1 MPADMIQCRKNN
13 KINTQN
19 KETCMES
26 QRSFLIIGLAL
37 VSFLLWQQW
46 QKDYGP
52 QLVEPAAQEQTQQ
65 TAQGVPSFEDVN
77 SEEVPSGDAAAPSAQ
92 VATASQNTSR
102 IIEVKT
108 DTLDLRIDL
117 LGGDVVSADLLKFP
131 VKQGS
136 DIPYSLLRSGNGLY
150 VAQSGL
156 TGAQGPDADK
166 VVGRPV
172 YNTSSEFYEMTG
184 DTLVVPLTWK
194 NSAGLSVTKTFTFT
208 KDSYEIDVSYT
219 VENGTASNATVQP
232 YAQLKQ
238 VMAFED
244 DSNMF
249 MPTYR
254 GAAYSTEDDRYQK
267 LTFDDIED
275 ENLRVTTKAGWV
287 GMLEHYFVS
296 AWVPPQ
302 DATNSLYSRNQNNR
316 YAVVGV
322 LAPSATIA
330 AGDTQTLSSTLYLG
344 PKDQDSLAQIA
355 RGLDL
360 TVDYGFL
367 WWISKYLFALL
378 QFLHSL
384 VNNWGVA
391 IILITIVV
399 KGAMYWLTKKQ
410 YESMARMRNLAPKM
424 QQLKDRFGDDRQKMS
439 QAMMEL
445 YRKEKV
451 NPMGGCL
458 PLLLQMPIFLAL
470 YWVLME
476 SVELRHADFVLWI
489 TDLSVKDPYFVLPIL
504 TGASMYLLQKLQPTT
519 ITDPMQ
525 QKIMQWMPVAM
536 SVFFLWFPAG
546 LVLYWLVS
554 NVITLVQA
562 KMIYAS
568 MEKRGISSK

>member
-1 MPADMIQCRKNN
+1 
-13 KINTQN
+13 
-19 KETCMES
+19 MES

-37 VSFLLWQQW
+37 VSFLLWQSW

-52 QLVEPAAQEQTQQ
+52 QPIVPVEQQQTQE
-65 TAQGVPSFEDVN
+65 TSQGVPSFNDNGSED
-77 SEEVPSGDAAAPSAQ
+77 VPSGDSVPAAQPVAAA
-92 VATASQNTSR
+92 QNTNR

-131 VKQGS
+131 VEQGS

-156 TGAQGPDADK
+156 IGAQGPDASSS
-166 VVGRPV
+166 GRPV
-172 YNTSSEFYEMTG
+172 YNAQSDFYEMTG
-184 DTLVVPLTWK
+184 DSLVIPLTWK
-194 NSAGLSVTKTFTFT
+194 NNQGLSITKTFTFT
-208 KDSYEIDVSYT
+208 KGQYDVNVSYS
-219 VENGTASNATVQP
+219 VENGTGGLATVQP

-238 VMAFED
+238 VMEFED

-267 LTFDDIED
+267 YTFDEIED
-275 ENLRVTTKAGWV
+275 DNLRETTKAGWV

-296 AWVPPQ
+296 AWVPSQ
-302 DATNSLYSRNQNNR
+302 EQTNTIYSRNLKNQ
-316 YAVVGV
+316 YAVIGV
-322 LAPSATIA
+322 LSPSESVAPGETKTIA
-330 AGDTQTLSSTLYLG
+330 STLYMG
-344 PKDQDSLAQIA
+344 PKDQESLAKIA

-360 TVDYGFL
+360 TVDYGILF
-367 WWISKYLFALL
+367 WISQPLFALL
-378 QFLHSL
+378 TFLHSL

-489 TDLSVKDPYFVLPIL
+489 TDLSAKDPYFVLPIL

-546 LVLYWLVS
+546 LVLYWLIS

>member
-1 MPADMIQCRKNN
+1 MPVDMIQYRKNN
-13 KINTQN
+13 KINTHN
-19 KETCMES
+19 KETYMES

-46 QKDYGP
+46 HDDYGP
-52 QLVEPAAQEQTQQ
+52 KPTQPIEAQQASQVS
-65 TAQGVPSFEDVN
+65 QGVPSFDDEQAQDVPAGD
-77 SEEVPSGDAAAPSAQ
+77 SVPNAVPMQQSAN
-92 VATASQNTSR
+92 ANR

-117 LGGDVVSADLLKFP
+117 LGGDVITADLLKFP
-131 VKQGS
+131 VVQGS
-136 DIPYSLLRSGNGLY
+136 DEPYSLLRSGKNLY

-156 TGAQGPDADK
+156 TGPQGPDGSAE
-166 VVGRPV
+166 GRPV
-172 YNTSSEFYEMTG
+172 YSAENERYEMTG
-184 DTLVVPLTWK
+184 DTLTVPLTWK
-194 NSAGLSVTKTFTFT
+194 NNQGLSVTKTFTFV
-208 KDSYEIDVSYT
+208 KGRYDVNVSYT
-219 VENGTASNATVQP
+219 LDNQTGATANVQQ

-238 VMAFED
+238 IIDAED
-244 DSNMF
+244 DGNMF

-254 GAAYSTEDDRYQK
+254 GAAYSTEEDRYTK
-267 LTFDDIED
+267 YSFDDIGDDDLKES
-275 ENLRVTTKAGWV
+275 TKAGWV

-296 AWVPPQ
+296 AWVPDQ
-302 DATNSLYSRNQNNR
+302 TTQNTLYSRNLANQ
-316 YAVVGV
+316 YAVIGV
-322 LAPSATIA
+322 LPPADTIA
-330 AGDTQTLSSTLYLG
+330 PGETKTISTTLYMG
-344 PKDQDSLAQIA
+344 PKDQDELAKIA

-360 TVDYGFL
+360 TVDYGIL
-367 WWISKYLFALL
+367 WWISQTLFSLL
-378 QFLHSL
+378 TFLHSL

-391 IILITIVV
+391 IILITVVV

-504 TGASMYLLQKLQPTT
+504 TGLSMYLLQKLQPTT

-525 QKIMQWMPVAM
+525 QKIMQFMPVAM

>member
-1 MPADMIQCRKNN
+1 
-13 KINTQN
+13 
-19 KETCMES
+19 MES

-37 VSFLLWQQW
+37 VSFLLWQSW

-52 QLVEPAAQEQTQQ
+52 QPVVPVEQQQTQE
-65 TAQGVPSFEDVN
+65 TSQGVPSFNENGSEDVP
-77 SEEVPSGDAAAPSAQ
+77 SSDSVPAAQPIAAAQS
-92 VATASQNTSR
+92 SNR

-131 VKQGS
+131 VEQGS

-156 TGAQGPDADK
+156 IGAQGPDASSS
-166 VVGRPV
+166 GRPV
-172 YNTSSEFYEMTG
+172 YNAQSDYYEMTG
-184 DTLVVPLTWK
+184 DTLVIPLTWK
-194 NSAGLSVTKTFTFT
+194 NNQGLSVTKTFTFT
-208 KDSYEIDVSYT
+208 KGQYDVNVSYS
-219 VENGTASNATVQP
+219 VENGTGSAATVQP

-238 VMAFED
+238 VMEYED
-244 DSNMF
+244 YGNMF

-254 GAAYSTEDDRYQK
+254 GAAFSTEDDRYQK
-267 LTFDDIED
+267 YSFDEIED
-275 ENLRVTTKAGWV
+275 DNLRETTKAGWV

-296 AWVPPQ
+296 AWVPSQ
-302 DATNSLYSRNQNNR
+302 EQTNTLYSRNLKNQ
-316 YAVVGV
+316 YAVIGV
-322 LAPSATIA
+322 LSPSESVAPGETK
-330 AGDTQTLSSTLYLG
+330 TLASTLYMG
-344 PKDQDSLAQIA
+344 PKDQESLAKIA

-360 TVDYGFL
+360 TVDYGILF
-367 WWISKYLFALL
+367 WISQPLFALL
-378 QFLHSL
+378 TFLHSL

-489 TDLSVKDPYFVLPIL
+489 TDLSTKDPYFVLPIL

>member
-1 MPADMIQCRKNN
+1 
-13 KINTQN
+13 
-19 KETCMES
+19 MES

-37 VSFLLWQQW
+37 VSFLLWQSW

-52 QLVEPAAQEQTQQ
+52 QPVVPVEQQQTQE
-65 TAQGVPSFEDVN
+65 TSQGVPSFNENGSEDVP
-77 SEEVPSGDAAAPSAQ
+77 SSDSVPAAQPIAAAQS
-92 VATASQNTSR
+92 SNR

-131 VKQGS
+131 VEQGS

-156 TGAQGPDADK
+156 IGAQGPDASSS
-166 VVGRPV
+166 GRPV
-172 YNTSSEFYEMTG
+172 YNAQSDYYEMTG
-184 DTLVVPLTWK
+184 DTLVIPLTWK
-194 NSAGLSVTKTFTFT
+194 NNQGLSITKTFTFT
-208 KDSYEIDVSYT
+208 KGQYDVNVSYS
-219 VENGTASNATVQP
+219 VENGTGSAATVQP

-238 VMAFED
+238 VMEFED

-267 LTFDDIED
+267 YSFDEIED
-275 ENLRVTTKAGWV
+275 DNLRETTKAGWV

-296 AWVPPQ
+296 AWVPSQ
-302 DATNSLYSRNQNNR
+302 EQTNTLYSRNLKNQ
-316 YAVVGV
+316 YAVIGV
-322 LAPSATIA
+322 LSPSESVAPGETK
-330 AGDTQTLSSTLYLG
+330 TLASTLYMG
-344 PKDQDSLAQIA
+344 PKDQESLAKIA

-360 TVDYGFL
+360 TVDYGILF
-367 WWISKYLFALL
+367 WISQPLFALL
-378 QFLHSL
+378 TFLHSL

-489 TDLSVKDPYFVLPIL
+489 TDLSTKDPYFVLPIL

>member
-1 MPADMIQCRKNN
+1 
-13 KINTQN
+13 
-19 KETCMES
+19 MES

-52 QLVEPAAQEQTQQ
+52 QPVQQAQSEQAPQS
-65 TAQGVPSFEDVN
+65 QGVPSFNDGQNQSETGDIPQSAADVPV
-77 SEEVPSGDAAAPSAQ
+77 SDSPQQPVAQ
-92 VATASQNTSR
+92 TNTNASR
-102 IIEVKT
+102 IIEIKT

-117 LGGDVVSADLLKFP
+117 LGGDVVTADLLQFP
-131 VKQGS
+131 VTQNS
-136 DIPYSLLRSGNGLY
+136 EEPYSLLRSGTNLY

-156 TGAQGPDADK
+156 IGADGPDANRS
-166 VVGRPV
+166 GRPV
-172 YNTSSEFYEMTG
+172 YNAEKAYYEMTG
-184 DTLVVPLTWK
+184 DTLSVPLTWRNDK
-194 NSAGLSVTKTFTFT
+194 GLVITKTFTFT
-208 KDSYEIDVSYT
+208 RDMHDVNVTYT
-219 VENGTASNATVQP
+219 VNNGSSETATVQQ

-238 VMAFED
+238 NMQYED
-244 DSNMF
+244 DGNMF

-254 GAAYSTEDDRYQK
+254 GAAYSNVDDPYEK
-267 LTFDDIED
+267 YTFGDIED
-275 ENLRVTTKAGWV
+275 NNLRETTQGGWV

-302 DATNSLYSRNQNNR
+302 DQTNSLYSRTLQNQF
-316 YAVVGV
+316 AVIGYMGEPVQ
-322 LAPSATIA
+322 IA
-330 AGDTQTLSSTLYLG
+330 AGDTATVSSILYMG
-344 PKDQDSLAQIA
+344 PKNQEELAKLA

-360 TVDYGFL
+360 TVDYGIL
-367 WWISKYLFALL
+367 WWISQPLFKLL
-378 QFLHSL
+378 KFLHSL
-384 VNNWGVA
+384 VGNWGVA
-391 IILITIVV
+391 IILITIIV

-410 YESMARMRNLAPKM
+410 YESMARLRNLAPKM
-424 QQLKDRFGDDRQKMS
+424 QQLKDRYGDDRQKMS
-439 QAMMEL
+439 QAMMEM

-476 SVELRHADFVLWI
+476 SVELRHADFALWI

-525 QKIMQWMPVAM
+525 QKIMQFMPVMM
-536 SVFFLWFPAG
+536 SIFFLWFPAG

-554 NVITLVQA
+554 NIITLIQA

-568 MEKRGISSK
+568 MEKRGIKTS

>member
-1 MPADMIQCRKNN
+1 
-13 KINTQN
+13 
-19 KETCMES
+19 MES

-46 QKDYGP
+46 QKEYGP
-52 QLVEPAAQEQTQQ
+52 QPVTPVVQEQSQE
-65 TAQGVPSFEDVN
+65 APQGVPSFNDTNNED
-77 SEEVPSGDAAAPSAQ
+77 VPSGDNMPAAQPMASA
-92 VATASQNTSR
+92 TNTQR

-117 LGGDVVSADLLKFP
+117 LGGDVISADLLKFP
-131 VKQGS
+131 VEQGS

-156 TGAQGPDADK
+156 IGAQGPDASSS
-166 VVGRPV
+166 GRPV
-172 YNTSSEFYEMTG
+172 YTAENTFYEMSG

-194 NSAGLSVTKTFTFT
+194 NNQGLSITKTFTFS
-208 KDSYEIDVSYT
+208 KDRYDVNVSYT
-219 VENGTASNATVQP
+219 VNNGSTNTATVQP

-238 VMAFED
+238 VMQFED

-254 GAAYSTEDDRYQK
+254 GAAFSTEDDKYQK
-267 LTFDDIED
+267 YSFDEIED
-275 ENLRVTTKAGWV
+275 ENLRETTKAGWA

-296 AWVPPQ
+296 AWVPSQ
-302 DATNSLYSRNQNNR
+302 EQTNTIYSRNLKNQ
-316 YAVVGV
+316 YAVIGV
-322 LAPSATIA
+322 LSPSESINAGETKTIA
-330 AGDTQTLSSTLYLG
+330 STLYMG
-344 PKDQDSLAQIA
+344 PKDQEKLAKIA

-360 TVDYGFL
+360 TVDYGIL
-367 WWISKYLFALL
+367 WWISQSLFALL
-378 QFLHSL
+378 TFLHSL

-391 IILITIVV
+391 IILITVVV

-476 SVELRHADFVLWI
+476 SVELRHADFALWI

-554 NVITLVQA
+554 NVITLIQA

-568 MEKRGISSK
+568 MEKRGINAK

>member
-1 MPADMIQCRKNN
+1 
-13 KINTQN
+13 
-19 KETCMES
+19 MES

-46 QKDYGP
+46 QQDYGP
-52 QLVEPAAQEQTQQ
+52 QPVENNTVSASADAPAAD
-65 TAQGVPSFEDVN
+65 QGVPSFTTDTVEADVPRAQADD
-77 SEEVPSGDAAAPSAQ
+77 VPGNTPDVSA
-92 VATASQNTSR
+92 VATSR

-108 DTLDLRIDL
+108 DTLDVRIDL
-117 LGGDVVSADLLKFP
+117 LGGDVIVADLPQFT
-131 VKQGS
+131 VTQDS
-136 DIPYSLLRSGNGLY
+136 DEPYSLLRSSNGLY

-156 TGAQGPDADK
+156 VGTNGPDGSRD
-166 VVGRPV
+166 GRPV
-172 YNTSSEFYEMTG
+172 YTIPQSYYKLDG
-184 DTLVVPLTWK
+184 DTLVVPLTWQ
-194 NSAGLSVTKTFTFT
+194 NNAGLTITKRFTFT
-208 KDSYEIDVSYT
+208 RGKYDVNVSYDIT
-219 VENGTASNATVQP
+219 NGTDAAASLQQ

-238 VMAFED
+238 SMHVEK

-254 GAAYSTEDDRYQK
+254 GAAFSTADQRYEK
-267 LTFDDIED
+267 YTFDDIED
-275 ENLRVTTKAGWV
+275 ENLRERTVGGWA

-302 DATNSLYSRNQNNR
+302 DQQNTIYSRTIANQ
-316 YAVVGV
+316 YAVIGFMGTPVSV
-322 LAPSATIA
+322 A
-330 AGDTQTLSSTLYLG
+330 AGDTATLSSTLYMG
-344 PKDQDSLAQIA
+344 PKNQDELAKIA

-360 TVDYGFL
+360 TVDYGVL
-367 WWISKYLFALL
+367 WWISQPLFALL
-378 QFLHSL
+378 KFLHSL
-384 VNNWGVA
+384 AGNWGVA
-391 IILITIVV
+391 IILITIIV

-410 YESMARMRNLAPKM
+410 YESMAKMRNLAPKM

-489 TDLSVKDPYFVLPIL
+489 TDLSVKDPYFVLPVL

-525 QKIMQWMPVAM
+525 QKIMQWMPVMM
-536 SVFFLWFPAG
+536 SIFFLWFPAG
-546 LVLYWLVS
+546 LVLYWLIS
-554 NVITLVQA
+554 NIITLVQA

-568 MEKRGISSK
+568 MEKRGMNSK

>member
-1 MPADMIQCRKNN
+1 
-13 KINTQN
+13 
-19 KETCMES
+19 MES

-52 QLVEPAAQEQTQQ
+52 QPIQTVETEQTQQ
-65 TAQGVPSFEDVN
+65 SAQGVPSFE
-77 SEEVPSGDAAAPSAQ
+77 GTAPSQNEDVPQADSVPALQ
-92 VATASQNTSR
+92 PAVTNTAANR
-102 IIEVKT
+102 IIEIKT

-131 VKQGS
+131 VVQGS
-136 DIPYSLLRSGNGLY
+136 EEPYSLLRSGNGLY

-156 TGAQGPDADK
+156 IGPQGPDASSN
-166 VVGRPV
+166 GRPV
-172 YNTSSEFYEMTG
+172 YRAEKNVFEMTG
-184 DTLVVPLTWK
+184 DTLIVPLKWK
-194 NSAGLSVTKTFTFT
+194 NNDGLTVTKTFIF
-208 KDSYEIDVSYT
+208 DRERYDVNVSYT
-219 VENGTASNATVQP
+219 IENNTGAVANIQQ

-238 VMAFED
+238 VMEFED
-244 DSNMF
+244 DGNMF

-254 GAAYSTEDDRYQK
+254 GAAFSTEDDRYSK
-267 LTFDDIED
+267 YSFGDIED
-275 ENLRVTTKAGWV
+275 ENLKETTPAGWV

-302 DATNSLYSRNQNNR
+302 DAVNTLYSRNLQNK
-316 YAVVGV
+316 YAVIG
-322 LAPSATIA
+322 LLTPA
-330 AGDTQTLSSTLYLG
+330 AQVNSGDTATLSTTLYLG
-344 PKDQDSLAQIA
+344 PKDQDKLAKIA

-360 TVDYGFL
+360 TVDYGIL
-367 WWISKYLFALL
+367 WWISQPLFALL
-378 QFLHSL
+378 TFLHSL

-445 YRKEKV
+445 YKKEKV

-476 SVELRHADFVLWI
+476 SVELRHADFILWI

-525 QKIMQWMPVAM
+525 QKIMQWMPVMM

-546 LVLYWLVS
+546 LVLYWLIS

-568 MEKRGISSK
+568 MEKRGINK

>member
-1 MPADMIQCRKNN
+1 
-13 KINTQN
+13 
-19 KETCMES
+19 MES

-37 VSFLLWQQW
+37 VSFLLWQSW

-52 QLVEPAAQEQTQQ
+52 QPVVPVEQQQTQE
-65 TAQGVPSFEDVN
+65 TSQGVPSFNENGSEDVP
-77 SEEVPSGDAAAPSAQ
+77 SSDSVPAAQPIAAAQS
-92 VATASQNTSR
+92 SNR

-131 VKQGS
+131 VEQGS

-156 TGAQGPDADK
+156 IGAQGPDSSSS
-166 VVGRPV
+166 GRPV
-172 YNTSSEFYEMTG
+172 YNAQSVYYEMTG
-184 DTLVVPLTWK
+184 DTLVIPLTWK
-194 NSAGLSVTKTFTFT
+194 NNQGLSVTKTFTFT
-208 KDSYEIDVSYT
+208 KGQYDVNVSYS
-219 VENGTASNATVQP
+219 VENGTGSAATVQP

-238 VMAFED
+238 VMEFED
-244 DSNMF
+244 DGNMF

-254 GAAYSTEDDRYQK
+254 GAAFSTEDDRYQK
-267 LTFDDIED
+267 YSFDEIED
-275 ENLRVTTKAGWV
+275 DNLRETTKAGWV

-296 AWVPPQ
+296 AWVPSQ
-302 DATNSLYSRNQNNR
+302 EQTNTLYSRNLKNQ
-316 YAVVGV
+316 YAVIGV
-322 LAPSATIA
+322 LSPSESVAPGETK
-330 AGDTQTLSSTLYLG
+330 TLASTLYMG
-344 PKDQDSLAQIA
+344 PKDQESLAKIA

-360 TVDYGFL
+360 TVDYGILF
-367 WWISKYLFALL
+367 WISQPLFALL
-378 QFLHSL
+378 TFLHSL
-384 VNNWGVA
+384 VNKWGVA

-489 TDLSVKDPYFVLPIL
+489 TDLSTKDPYFVLPIL

>member
-1 MPADMIQCRKNN
+1 
-13 KINTQN
+13 
-19 KETCMES
+19 MES

-46 QKDYGP
+46 HKDYGP
-52 QLVEPAAQEQTQQ
+52 QPAEPTAQEQVQQ
-65 TAQGVPSFEDVN
+65 TAQGVPSFEDVSN
-77 SEEVPSGDAAAPSAQ
+77 EDVPRGDSVPTVQTAD
-92 VATASQNTSR
+92 ASQTSAR

-108 DTLDLRIDL
+108 DTLDLRINL

-131 VKQGS
+131 VEQGS

-150 VAQSGL
+150 IAQSGL
-156 TGAQGPDADK
+156 TGAQGPDANKKD
-166 VVGRPV
+166 GRPV
-172 YNTSSEFYEMTG
+172 YNTTSEFFEMTG

-194 NSAGLSVTKTFTFT
+194 NSAGLAVTKTFTFT

-219 VENGTASNATVQP
+219 VENGTASNATMQP

-302 DATNSLYSRNQNNR
+302 DTTNTLYSRNQDDR
-316 YAVVGV
+316 FAVVGV
-322 LAPSATIA
+322 FAPSATIA
-330 AGDTQTLSSTLYLG
+330 AGDTQTLSLTLYLG
-344 PKDQDSLAQIA
+344 PKDQDSLAKIA

-391 IILITIVV
+391 IILITIIV

>member
-19 KETCMES
+19 KETSMES

-37 VSFLLWQQW
+37 VSFLLWQSW

-52 QLVEPAAQEQTQQ
+52 QPVVPVEQQQTQE
-65 TAQGVPSFEDVN
+65 TSQGVPSFNENGSEDVP
-77 SEEVPSGDAAAPSAQ
+77 SSDSVPAAPPIAAAQS
-92 VATASQNTSR
+92 SNR

-131 VKQGS
+131 VEQGS

-156 TGAQGPDADK
+156 IGAQGPDASSS
-166 VVGRPV
+166 GRPV
-172 YNTSSEFYEMTG
+172 YNAQSDYYEMTG
-184 DTLVVPLTWK
+184 DSLVIPLTWK
-194 NSAGLSVTKTFTFT
+194 NNQGLSVTKTFTFT
-208 KDSYEIDVSYT
+208 KGQYDVNVSYS
-219 VENGTASNATVQP
+219 VENGTGSAATVQP

-238 VMAFED
+238 VMEFED

-254 GAAYSTEDDRYQK
+254 GAAFSTEDDRYQK
-267 LTFDDIED
+267 YSFDEIED
-275 ENLRVTTKAGWV
+275 DNLRETTKAGWV

-296 AWVPPQ
+296 AWVPSQ
-302 DATNSLYSRNQNNR
+302 EQTNTLYSRNLKNQ
-316 YAVVGV
+316 YAVIGV
-322 LAPSATIA
+322 LSPSESVAPGETK
-330 AGDTQTLSSTLYLG
+330 TLASTLYMG
-344 PKDQDSLAQIA
+344 PKDQESLAKIA

-360 TVDYGFL
+360 TVDYGILF
-367 WWISKYLFALL
+367 WISQPLFALL
-378 QFLHSL
+378 TFLHSL

-489 TDLSVKDPYFVLPIL
+489 TDLSTKDPYFVLPIL

>member
-1 MPADMIQCRKNN
+1 
-13 KINTQN
+13 
-19 KETCMES
+19 MES

-37 VSFLLWQQW
+37 VSFLLWQSW

-52 QLVEPAAQEQTQQ
+52 QPVVPVEQQQTQE
-65 TAQGVPSFEDVN
+65 TSQGVPSFNENGSEDVP
-77 SEEVPSGDAAAPSAQ
+77 SSDSVPAAQPIAAAQS
-92 VATASQNTSR
+92 SNR

-131 VKQGS
+131 VEQGS

-156 TGAQGPDADK
+156 IGAQGPDASSS
-166 VVGRPV
+166 GRPV
-172 YNTSSEFYEMTG
+172 YNAQSDYYEMTG
-184 DTLVVPLTWK
+184 DTLVIPLTWK
-194 NSAGLSVTKTFTFT
+194 NNQGLSVTKTFTFT
-208 KDSYEIDVSYT
+208 KGQYDVNVSYS
-219 VENGTASNATVQP
+219 VENGTGSAATVQP

-238 VMAFED
+238 VMEFED

-267 LTFDDIED
+267 YSFDEIED
-275 ENLRVTTKAGWV
+275 DNLRETTKAGWV

-296 AWVPPQ
+296 AWVPSQ
-302 DATNSLYSRNQNNR
+302 EQTNTLYSRNLKNQ
-316 YAVVGV
+316 YAVIGV
-322 LAPSATIA
+322 LSPSESVAPGETK
-330 AGDTQTLSSTLYLG
+330 TLASTLYMG
-344 PKDQDSLAQIA
+344 PKDQESLAKIA

-360 TVDYGFL
+360 TVDYGILF
-367 WWISKYLFALL
+367 WISQPLFALL
-378 QFLHSL
+378 TFLHSL

-489 TDLSVKDPYFVLPIL
+489 TDLSTKDPYFVLPIL

>member
-1 MPADMIQCRKNN
+1 
-13 KINTQN
+13 
-19 KETCMES
+19 MES

-37 VSFLLWQQW
+37 VSFLLWQSW

-52 QLVEPAAQEQTQQ
+52 QPVVPVEQQQTQE
-65 TAQGVPSFEDVN
+65 TSQGVPSFNENGSEDVP
-77 SEEVPSGDAAAPSAQ
+77 SSDSVPAAQPIAAAQS
-92 VATASQNTSR
+92 SNR

-131 VKQGS
+131 VEQGS

-156 TGAQGPDADK
+156 IGAQGPDASSS
-166 VVGRPV
+166 GRPV
-172 YNTSSEFYEMTG
+172 YNAQSDYYEMTG
-184 DTLVVPLTWK
+184 DSLVIPLTWK
-194 NSAGLSVTKTFTFT
+194 NNQGLSVTKTFTFT
-208 KDSYEIDVSYT
+208 KGQYDVNVSYS
-219 VENGTASNATVQP
+219 VENGTGSAATVQP

-238 VMAFED
+238 VMEFED
-244 DSNMF
+244 DGNMF

-254 GAAYSTEDDRYQK
+254 GAAFSTEDDRYQK
-267 LTFDDIED
+267 YSFDEIED
-275 ENLRVTTKAGWV
+275 DNLRETTKAGWV

-296 AWVPPQ
+296 AWVPSQ
-302 DATNSLYSRNQNNR
+302 EQTNTLYSRNLKNQ
-316 YAVVGV
+316 YAVIGV
-322 LAPSATIA
+322 LSPSESVAPGETK
-330 AGDTQTLSSTLYLG
+330 TLASTLYMG
-344 PKDQDSLAQIA
+344 PKDQESLAKIA

-360 TVDYGFL
+360 TVDYGILF
-367 WWISKYLFALL
+367 WISQPLFALL
-378 QFLHSL
+378 TFLHSL

-489 TDLSVKDPYFVLPIL
+489 TDLSTKDPYFVLPIL

>member
-1 MPADMIQCRKNN
+1 
-13 KINTQN
+13 
-19 KETCMES
+19 MES

-46 QKDYGP
+46 QKEYGP
-52 QLVEPAAQEQTQQ
+52 QPVTPVVQEQSQE
-65 TAQGVPSFEDVN
+65 APQGVPSFNDTNNED
-77 SEEVPSGDAAAPSAQ
+77 VPSGDSMPAAQPMASA
-92 VATASQNTSR
+92 TNTQR

-117 LGGDVVSADLLKFP
+117 LGGDVISADLLKFP
-131 VKQGS
+131 VEQGS

-156 TGAQGPDADK
+156 IGAQGPDASSS
-166 VVGRPV
+166 GRPV
-172 YNTSSEFYEMTG
+172 YTAENTFYEMSG

-194 NSAGLSVTKTFTFT
+194 NNQGLSITKTFTFS
-208 KDSYEIDVSYT
+208 KDRYDVNVSYT
-219 VENGTASNATVQP
+219 VNNGSTNTATVQP

-238 VMAFED
+238 VMQFED

-254 GAAYSTEDDRYQK
+254 GAAFSTEDDKYQK
-267 LTFDDIED
+267 YSFDEIED
-275 ENLRVTTKAGWV
+275 ENLRETTKAGWA

-296 AWVPPQ
+296 AWVPSQ
-302 DATNSLYSRNQNNR
+302 EQTNTIYSRNLKNQ
-316 YAVVGV
+316 YAVIGV
-322 LAPSATIA
+322 LSPSESINAGETKTIA
-330 AGDTQTLSSTLYLG
+330 STLYMG
-344 PKDQDSLAQIA
+344 PKDQEKLAKIA

-360 TVDYGFL
+360 TVDYGIL
-367 WWISKYLFALL
+367 WWISQSLFALL
-378 QFLHSL
+378 TFLHSL

-391 IILITIVV
+391 IILITVVV

-476 SVELRHADFVLWI
+476 SVELRHADFALWI

-554 NVITLVQA
+554 NVITLIQA

-568 MEKRGISSK
+568 MEKRGINAK